1 MCKYF
6 QESVKELSRE
16 YYSTLRRHNYV
27 TPTSY
32 LELILTFKT
41 LLQSKRQE
49 VDTMRN
55 RYLTGLQ
62 KLNFAASQVS
72 AQSRSG
78 TSGGR
83 TWQRQQATRSAF
95 KRPPKKT
102 ASDPAFADLTSLAS
116 AETWPYAILSLFK
129 ILTFCSS
136 WVFLH

>member
-6 QESVKELSRE
+6 QESVKELSLE

-62 KLNFAASQVS
+62 KLSFAASQVS
-72 AQSRSG
+72 APSG
-78 TSGGR
+78 
-83 TWQRQQATRSAF
+83 
-95 KRPPKKT
+95 
-102 ASDPAFADLTSLAS
+102 
-116 AETWPYAILSLFK
+116 
-129 ILTFCSS
+129 
-136 WVFLH
+136 